1 MIKQETERN
10 AVVFIPTALWNLR
23 NKDKSYNDYP
33 PELKKE
39 RKLEKIAHEISDIFR
54 EGKFSASDVQQLCH
68 IFWKIVYHM
77 SVVGK

>member
-10 AVVFIPTALWNLR
+10 TVVFIPTALWNLR

-39 RKLEKIAHEISDIFR
+39 RKLEKITHEISDILER
-54 EGKFSASDVQQLCH
+54 ENFQPLTYSNFVTYFGR
-68 IFWKIVYHM
+68 
-77 SVVGK
+77 

>member
-10 AVVFIPTALWNLR
+10 TVVFIPTALWNLR

-39 RKLEKIAHEISDIFR
+39 RKLEKIAHEISDILER
-54 EGKFSASDVQQLCH
+54 ENFQPLTYSNFVTYFGR
-68 IFWKIVYHM
+68 
-77 SVVGK
+77 